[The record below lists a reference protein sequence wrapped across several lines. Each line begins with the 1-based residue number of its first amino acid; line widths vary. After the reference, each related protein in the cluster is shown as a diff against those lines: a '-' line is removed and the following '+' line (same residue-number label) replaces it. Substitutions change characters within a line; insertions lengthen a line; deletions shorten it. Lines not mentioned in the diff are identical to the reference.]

1 MKKIV
6 RKIISEFS
14 LSTDKSYDIDDNRD
28 IFTIEISRKDTHIE
42 DDFVKL
48 GNIINY
54 DKDIKVEVDGYDY
67 PENSD
72 KIKNNIDPGAEYILK
87 FKISKPEYQD
97 VLIKIFANEN
107 KLMSKIKNLT
117 LKEIENNFF
126 LMNRKLIVYLLEGDL
141 KLKNRNISISNINF
155 EESIQCDETE
165 EIERELKILEENCY
179 CDEVINKIT
188 PKFFDFKYK
197 DDFEFSELKEYF
209 EGLKSLLATI
219 FLFNSTKPGE
229 RNKIKSK
236 IVSKKRI
243 DIEIDEPI
251 FFEGNKVF
259 ELYKWAYE
267 ENKNKEKIEM
277 IRELISVY
285 MNSEKETDSYEE
297 FLRLSGRIYKATKEM
312 YKIYIR
318 NDVKSYFEQIN
329 KIKEKAKKNQEE
341 VLNSIQAI
349 IDSMNKNFLTT
360 LGTIIAA
367 AINLKNYQNRKVY
380 ALIISGYIA
389 FIIINNFYYLKFYKY
404 KVELVEEQF
413 EKNYK
418 EIENIA
424 LESDL
429 PNRKEFNDIKSKF
442 DSYFWLNIIISVF
455 LIILSILSICF
466 YWEILKFLKLTL

>member
-14 LSTDKSYDIDDNRD
+14 LSVDKSYDIDDSRD
-28 IFTIEISRKDTHIE
+28 IFTIEISRKNTQIA
-42 DDFVKL
+42 DDFIKL
-48 GNIINY
+48 DNIIDY
-54 DKDIKVEVDGYDY
+54 DKDTKVEIDGYSY
-67 PENSD
+67 PENRD
-72 KIKNNIDPGAEYILK
+72 KIKNNIDPGVEYILK
-87 FKISKPEYQD
+87 FKILKPESQD
-97 VLIKIFANEN
+97 VLIRIFKNEI
-107 KLMSKIKNLT
+107 KLMNKIKNLT

-126 LMNRKLIVYLLEGDL
+126 PVNKKLIVYLLEGDL
-141 KLKNRNISISNINF
+141 NLKNRNISISNINF
-155 EESIQCDETE
+155 VENIQWDETE
-165 EIERELKILEENCY
+165 EIDRELRILEENCY
-179 CDEVINKIT
+179 CDEIVNKIT
-188 PKFFDFKYK
+188 PKYFNFEYEDN
-197 DDFEFSELKEYF
+197 FEFTELKEYF
-209 EGLKSLLATI
+209 EGLKSLISTI
-219 FLFNSTKPGE
+219 FLFNSTKLE
-229 RNKIKSK
+229 EEKIKSK

-243 DIEIDEPI
+243 DIEIEKPI
-251 FFEGNKVF
+251 FFEENKVF
-259 ELYKWAYE
+259 ELYKWVYE

-277 IRELISVY
+277 VRELISVY

-380 ALIISGYIA
+380 TLIILGYIT
-389 FIIINNFYYLKFYKY
+389 FILINNFYYLNFYKY

-424 LESDL
+424 LENDL

-442 DSYFWLNIIISVF
+442 DSYFWLNIKISGF